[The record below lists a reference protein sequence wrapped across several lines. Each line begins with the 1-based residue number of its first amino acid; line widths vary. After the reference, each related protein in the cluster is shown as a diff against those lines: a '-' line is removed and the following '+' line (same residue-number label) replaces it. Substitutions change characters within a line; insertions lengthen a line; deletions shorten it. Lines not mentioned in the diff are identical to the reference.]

1 MQVSSRRVPFIAVGG
16 SCSLHICGLDIL
28 VPTATKLYLFLIRL
42 GFGISPDGSLSAADP
57 LLLRNMSSCE
67 FDVVAMDT
75 LYATSVHLKLV
86 CKYFGVVNIVRTSI
100 SSL

>member
-1 MQVSSRRVPFIAVGG
+1 MRVFSRRVPFIVVSG
-16 SCSLHICGLDIL
+16 SCSLPICGLDIL
-28 VPTATKLYLFLIRL
+28 VSTATKLYLFLIRL
-42 GFGISPDGSLSAADP
+42 GLGISPDGSLSVADP
-57 LLLRNMSSCE
+57 LLLWNMSSCE

-86 CKYFGVVNIVRTSI
+86 CKCFGLVNVVRASI